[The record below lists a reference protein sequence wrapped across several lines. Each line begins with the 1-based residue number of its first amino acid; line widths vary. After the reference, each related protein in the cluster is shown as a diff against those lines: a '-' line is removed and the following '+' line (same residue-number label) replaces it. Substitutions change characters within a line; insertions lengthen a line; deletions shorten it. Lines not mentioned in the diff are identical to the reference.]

1 MQKFSILIACFLI
14 FVFFSGSVSAQ
25 EEQSGMIKSAKGI
38 LVVWNE
44 PGNYFTI
51 EISGKK
57 ILPGQQQMLFQV
69 DGKFFQILTVDKK
82 AFLKNLNDKT
92 LDDKAILAAH
102 RDWERD
108 YISGVL
114 KRELK
119 IKSEWLK
126 LPGGQDILA
135 WSYDMPKVTDRQTAM
150 RQLYLAVV
158 KRDHVLLLN
167 TALENEAEAKAGKDL
182 LFQTLIT
189 LKPSDKPLSLQKA
202 QEQVMNE
209 N

>member
-1 MQKFSILIACFLI
+1 MQKFAILISCFL
-14 FVFFSGSVSAQ
+14 FFSGSVSAQ

-44 PGNYFTI
+44 PGNYFSI
-51 EISGKK
+51 EIRGKT
-57 ILPGQQQMLFQV
+57 ILPGQQRMMFQV
-69 DGKFFQILTVDKK
+69 DGRFFQIQTVDKK
-82 AFLKNLNDKT
+82 AFLKNLNNKT

-102 RDWERD
+102 REWERD
-108 YISGVL
+108 YISGAL
-114 KRELK
+114 KRELRVE
-119 IKSEWLK
+119 SEWLK

-135 WSYDMPKVTDRQTAM
+135 WSYAMPKVADRQTVM

-167 TALENEAEAKAGKDL
+167 TALANETEAKDAKDL

-202 QEQVMNE
+202 KEQVMNE